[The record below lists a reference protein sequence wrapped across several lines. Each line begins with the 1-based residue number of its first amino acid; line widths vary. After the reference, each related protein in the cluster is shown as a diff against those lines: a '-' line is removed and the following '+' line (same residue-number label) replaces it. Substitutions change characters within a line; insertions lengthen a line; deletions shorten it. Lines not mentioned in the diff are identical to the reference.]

1 MTIRGH
7 GFDVDSLCIYDA
19 EDVVAEGESV
29 SGGYVVVADD
39 IDEEDPSH
47 RGVPWKPET
56 HPRFCDGIGEWGYWI
71 SEKDVDD
78 ELLEEYHEKWEDEA
92 TYVPL
97 TDFSGATRHLEEES
111 LVVVDN
117 DDHYVAYSD
126 GYNVSEVQ
134 PWRVGGDAPRKY
146 GWVFEEAPIDVEDYL
161 INVGGVDYELKEKVE
176 YVETL
181 AGRKDTVEPA
191 PERSEGE
198 ILVGFDKKDGLRD
211 ISSRNLQVLDK
222 DGVEFKYVGWDD
234 HGYDVYL
241 LLDVYLDE
249 RETTEAGPRYTA
261 TD

>member
-1 MTIRGH
+1 MQIEDTVHLDVGNAVIVVEVSAWPNLGEDSEWD
-7 GFDVDSLCIYDA
+7 DVDEADHGVVEAVQTVTEHLH
-19 EDVVAEGESV
+19 DV
-29 SGGYVVVADD
+29 
-39 IDEEDPSH
+39 EE
-47 RGVPWKPET
+47 RG
-56 HPRFCDGIGEWGYWI
+56 D
-71 SEKDVDD
+71 EKDD
-78 ELLEEYHEKWEDEA
+78 ET

-97 TDFSGATRHLEEES
+97 TSSSGLTRHLEEES
-111 LVVVDN
+111 LVVVEDWGY
-117 DDHYVAYSD
+117 YVGYAD
-126 GYNVSEVQ
+126 GYDEDGVQ
-134 PWRVGGDAPRKY
+134 PWVADEDEPREY

-161 INVGGVDYELKEKVE
+161 INVGGVDYELKEKIE

-181 AGRKDTVEPA
+181 SGRGDTVEPA

-249 RETTEAGPRYTA
+249 RETMEAGPRYTA